1 MTEKNRSGVR
11 SIVLL
16 ALITITIFISCN
28 SDNLYTAIEEIPGNS
43 WNRYNK
49 PVFRAEIIDTLQHCD
64 IYITLRN
71 THNYPFR
78 NIFLFVTTTS
88 PEGNNIKDTVEYII
102 TDESGRWLGKGLGD
116 IHDLSLPYK
125 SNVLFPVSGTYR
137 FRIEQGMRVDD
148 LDGIMNVGMKII
160 ISEKAN

>member
-1 MTEKNRSGVR
+1 MTEGNRSEAR

-16 ALITITIFISCN
+16 ALITITISISCN
-28 SDNLYTAIEEIPGNS
+28 SDNLYTATEVIPGIS

-49 PVFRAEIIDTLQHCD
+49 PVFRAGIIDALQHCD

-88 PEGNNIKDTVEYII
+88 PEGNNIKDTVEYSI

-137 FRIEQGMRVDD
+137 FRIEQGMRMDD
-148 LDGIMNVGMKII
+148 LDGIMNVGMRIV
-160 ISEKAN
+160 ISE